1 MTDLFSTEFQTR
13 HARNLALSK
22 KLVRFAVRPPVLLAL
37 AIGFVFIVGEVT
49 GDSKYGYYFLGL
61 LALSMV
67 VYPLYF
73 FWLAGRGIRKG
84 IDHYRGFKATSVP
97 RGAPNG
103 QQLNWILSNYPSV
116 LEGCGLTT
124 RDDVAVAKTN
134 AAAAA
139 AGMYGR
145 GRLVRAGQAAALAA
159 DQFAKKRV
167 PVLNDVRV
175 VDSMRSE
182 LAFEMLPGQT
192 AEQWEKQHLALAAGF
207 HIPRVQVDQPA
218 EFVSMG
224 LVRLGLYFSDPLS
237 GDVAFDFEEWEQ

>member
-1 MTDLFSTEFQTR
+1 MTDLFSTEFQNR
-13 HARNLALSK
+13 HARNITLAKRTL
-22 KLVRFAVRPPVLLAL
+22 RFALRPPVLLAL
-37 AIGFVFIVGEVT
+37 AIFFVFIAGEVT
-49 GDSKYGYYFLGL
+49 GDSKYGYWFLGL
-61 LALSMV
+61 IALGMV

-84 IDHYRGFKATSVP
+84 IDHYRGVKATSVP
-97 RGAPNG
+97 RGAPNA
-103 QQLNWILSNYPSV
+103 QQLNWILANYASV

-124 RDDVAVAKTN
+124 RDDLAIAKTN

-145 GRLVRAGQAAALAA
+145 GRVVRVGQAAALAA

-175 VDSMRSE
+175 VDNMRSE

-192 AEQWEKQHLALAAGF
+192 AAQWEKRHLGLAAGF

-218 EFVSMG
+218 DFVSMG

-237 GDVAFDFEEWEQ
+237 DDIAFDFEGWEQ